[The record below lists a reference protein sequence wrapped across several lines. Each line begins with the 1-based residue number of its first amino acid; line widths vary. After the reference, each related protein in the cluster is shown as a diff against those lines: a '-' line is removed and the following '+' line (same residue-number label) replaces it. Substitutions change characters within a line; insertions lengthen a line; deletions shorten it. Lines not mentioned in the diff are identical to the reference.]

1 MTDAVKEQLSAC
13 LDGQLPE
20 GELDLMLKRV
30 QRDRELR
37 RTLDSYSL
45 IGESLRG
52 NAVRASSG
60 FADRIS
66 EAIAAEPALH
76 GAPMHLPRERMMRW
90 LRPVGGLAV
99 AASVAAVAV
108 LSFRPPTSADQHVA
122 RIVTDTPQPDDAS
135 ASYTVPTN
143 VDRGTAF
150 VPAARL
156 TNYVVAHSEYSS
168 PLARRTVLSGVLSD
182 DQDSD
187 SENPQVE
194 ADVHISG
201 TPSTSKDPASGASAP
216 ARESVEW
223 PH

>member
-13 LDGQLPE
+13 LDGQISE
-20 GELDLMLKRV
+20 GELDLMLKRL

-45 IGESLRG
+45 IGEVMRG
-52 NAVRASSG
+52 KAVRASSG
-60 FADRIS
+60 FADRIAA
-66 EAIAAEPALH
+66 AIDAEPAIQS
-76 GAPMHLPRERMMRW
+76 APVRLPRERIMTW
-90 LRPVGGLAV
+90 LRPAMGLAV

-108 LSFRPPTSADQHVA
+108 LSFRPPLPTGQPIAQ
-122 RIVTDTPQPDDAS
+122 IVTDTPEADDAS

-143 VDRGTAF
+143 VAAGTAF

-156 TNYVVAHSEYSS
+156 TNYVVAHSEFSS

-187 SENPQVE
+187 NGGDDEPEVQ
-194 ADVHISG
+194 ITG
-201 TPSTSKDPASGASAP
+201 TPTSVPASV
-216 ARESVEW
+216 ES
-223 PH
+223 PR